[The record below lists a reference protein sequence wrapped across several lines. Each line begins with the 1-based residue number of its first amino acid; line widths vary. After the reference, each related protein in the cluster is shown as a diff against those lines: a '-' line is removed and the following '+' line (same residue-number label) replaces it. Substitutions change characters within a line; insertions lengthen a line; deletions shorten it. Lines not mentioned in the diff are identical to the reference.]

1 MELIQL
7 IEKRVKPL
15 SEVRPELEAM
25 MRQGKLE
32 DKLQELQQQYK
43 ITLDDSYFTPPSPA
57 TTPGSTGS
65 SATGR

>member
-57 TTPGSTGS
+57 TTPANAGSAPS
-65 SATGR
+65 GR